1 MIMNKRMR
9 LIPDFYSDN
18 VTPNGEI
25 KEAELQEIPNG
36 YLDSLEIQDAL
47 ETSRDD
53 QIIEKV
59 CSKIKSGGSLSIS
72 GVDGHSLAMSV
83 AHGAKPLQELG
94 SYVRVANR
102 LNSLNGL
109 REYFMTRNWEVLS
122 ASITTEAYNLEVKK
136 P

>member
-94 SYVRVANR
+94 SYIRVANR

-109 REYFMTRNWEVLS
+109 REYFMTQNWEAGALQIS
-122 ASITTEAYNLEVKK
+122 HQRHII
-136 P
+136 